1 METEVL
7 FQRPGARAPEA
18 SVVFLAYNQA
28 QLVEGAASSVLA
40 QEGVSLEVIFSDD
53 ASRDRTAQ
61 RLLQFARAYTGPHAL
76 VVRRNRK
83 RLGMNHLVSV
93 VESASTEYHLM
104 AHGDDRMRPGRCART
119 LETFRSTGA
128 AVVSVNAQ
136 ACEAPSGRTYPY
148 TADRES
154 GFLSAE
160 EIARAG
166 WLRPMLGATLAWR
179 REVYADFPRLDTDH
193 LPSGH
198 DHVVPFRGAL
208 MGGMYFLNELL
219 IDYRVHAG
227 QWSREMYGAPDWRMR
242 EEYHAGRSLSAQLAM
257 HRDLEHYRMAH
268 PEAAPRLDEIEL
280 VLREA
285 CWQRLQDWMAVRDG
299 LAREGLGTHWLP
311 PAALRRARQAL
322 HWAQRLQQGRARFL
336 KR

>member
-1 METEVL
+1 METEIL
-7 FQRPGARAPEA
+7 FQRPGARPSEA

-28 QLVEGAASSVLA
+28 GLVGEAASSVLA
-40 QEGVSLEVIFSDD
+40 QEGVSLEIVFSDD
-53 ASRDRTAQ
+53 ASSDRTPQ
-61 RLLQFARAYTGPHAL
+61 RLLQVAQAYNGPHAV
-76 VVRRNRK
+76 VVRRNRR

-119 LETFRSTGA
+119 METFRSTGA

-136 ACEAPSGRTYPY
+136 ACEEPSGKTYPY
-148 TADRES
+148 TADREN
-154 GFLSAE
+154 GILSAE

-179 REVYADFPRLDTDH
+179 REVYSAFPRLDTEL

-198 DHVVPFRGAL
+198 DHLVPFRGAL

-227 QWSREMYGAPDWRMR
+227 QWSQEMYGAPDWRMR

-257 HRDLEHYRMAH
+257 VRDLEHFRAAH
-268 PEAAPRLDEIEL
+268 PEATSRLDEIER

-285 CWQRLQDWMAVRDG
+285 CWQRLQEWMAVRDS
-299 LAREGLGTHWLP
+299 LAREGLGAHWLS
-311 PAALRRARQAL
+311 PAALRRAREARR
-322 HWAQRLQQGRARFL
+322 WEQRLARLTGR
-336 KR
+336 